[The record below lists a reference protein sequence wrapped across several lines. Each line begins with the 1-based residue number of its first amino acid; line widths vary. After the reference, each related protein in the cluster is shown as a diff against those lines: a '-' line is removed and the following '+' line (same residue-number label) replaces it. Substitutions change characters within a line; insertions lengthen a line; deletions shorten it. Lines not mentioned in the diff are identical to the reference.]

1 MQRRKSKTPKQS
13 AAAQQ
18 RRQRLSPE
26 VRREM
31 ILNAAVEYFSDHG
44 FEVQIRQLAQAIGI
58 SPALVFNYFETKDE
72 LIECVYNAV
81 FQSRWNDSWK
91 TLVTDRTRSLESRL
105 IDFYRS
111 YLATT
116 DDRRWIRIAMRASLD
131 GNDLTRRYLARNVNS
146 LLETI
151 ALEIRAELGESR
163 IGKPSPEEMERVWQ
177 LHSVSIYYLVRKHIH
192 GTQVLEERDRVAEMM
207 VRNFFTDLRGK
218 PAASQRRRKAS

>member
-1 MQRRKSKTPKQS
+1 MQRKRTRTAKES

-18 RRQRLSPE
+18 RRKRLSPE

-58 SPALVFNYFETKDE
+58 SPALVFRYFETKDE
-72 LIECVYNAV
+72 LIDCVYNAV
-81 FQSRWNDSWK
+81 FQSRWDDNWK
-91 TLVTDRTRSLESRL
+91 KLVTDPSQALEARL
-105 IDFYRS
+105 IAFYRS

-131 GNDLTRRYLARNVNS
+131 GNDLTRRYLARNVNA

-151 ALEIRAELGESR
+151 ALQIRAELGESR
-163 IGKPSPEEMERVWQ
+163 IGKPSPDEMERVWQ
-177 LHSVSIYYLVRKHIH
+177 LHSASIYYLVRKHIH
-192 GTQVLEERDRVAEMM
+192 GTQVLEDRDAIAEMM
-207 VRNFFTDLRGK
+207 VRNFFTDLRRK
-218 PAASQRRRKAS
+218 TPAADRRSKAS

>member
-1 MQRRKSKTPKQS
+1 
-13 AAAQQ
+13 
-18 RRQRLSPE
+18 
-26 VRREM
+26 M

-81 FQSRWNDSWK
+81 FQSRWNDNWK
-91 TLVTDRTRSLESRL
+91 KLVTDRSRSLELRL

-116 DDRRWIRIAMRASLD
+116 DDRHWIRIAMRASLD
-131 GNDLTRRYLARNVNS
+131 GNDLTRRYLAQNVNK

-151 ALEIRAELGESR
+151 ALEIRAELDESR

-177 LHSVSIYYLVRKHIH
+177 LHSASIYYLVRKHIH
-192 GTQVLEERDRVAEMM
+192 GTQVLEERDQVAEMM

-218 PAASQRRRKAS
+218 PAASHRRGRAS